1 MTAVI
6 YARYSSDNQREESIE
21 GQIRECTAYAEK
33 NGITVVKHYIDRA
46 LSAKTDNRPDF
57 QQMIKDSEK
66 RLFDIVLVWKLDRF
80 ARNRYDSAHYE
91 YQLERN
97 HVKLVSATEPISDSP
112 AGIMVKSMLTGMAEY
127 YSAELS
133 EKVVRGMTE
142 NVLKGKYNGGTI
154 PIGFK
159 VDEEKFFQIDPLK
172 APFVVEA
179 FRRYNDGA
187 TMKELMNWLND
198 SGVTTNRNQK
208 FTYNSVQ
215 TLLTN
220 KRYIGENHFKDIVMP
235 DSIPAI
241 VDKDLF
247 EEVQLKIKKNSRAPA
262 RHKAEDDYLL
272 TTKLFCGMC
281 GAMMFGECGTGR
293 NKVVHHYY
301 KCATAKRFKTC
312 KKKTVRKEWLED
324 LVIAETMKLIQ
335 DDAVIDA
342 IVAEVMELQDQEN
355 TTLPLL
361 EKQMREVENGI
372 ENMLN
377 AIQAGVLTNSTKS
390 RLEKLE
396 AQQKELE
403 VRIAEEKIA
412 RPRLSENQVRF
423 WLTRFRKLDPNVKSH
438 RETLINTFVNAV
450 YLYDEK
456 VLIAFNYKDGT
467 KTITFD
473 EIAAKDA
480 PEGNGSDLGC
490 FAPPKNLSVYNT
502 LRFLFC
508 NKAKLIGRVD
518 SNSCG
523 AVAEDSVKTAQWAVF
538 SSAARVI
545 HPRPPKSLNIYNTLR
560 FLFCDEIKLIE
571 RVDSNSIDPPNSPA
585 GKKAPVQQRRPL
597 PAAETGRSCWG
608 CGQQDARAA
617 QGTMQ
622 PLRSATQVPFLRGS
636 RHLPAHILHLSL
648 TCDTIQVTETTQT
661 EDFFYDLRYPE
672 QPAQLSGRKRQSGH
686 RDRVHHGAGYHH
698 PACRA
703 HPHRWGQGGGHREH
717 RHAPD
722 LRQGTVPA
730 ARQSHYAG
738 D

>member
-159 VDEEKFFQIDPLK
+159 VDEEKFFQVDPLK

-179 FRRYNDGA
+179 FQRYNDGA

-215 TLLTN
+215 KLLTN

-456 VLIAFNYKDGT
+456 VLITFNYKDGT
-467 KTITFD
+467 KTIAFD

-490 FAPPKNLSVYNT
+490 FAPPRTPVSNGYRS
-502 LRFLFC
+502 FC
-508 NKAKLIGRVD
+508 FICLAK
-518 SNSCG
+518 G
-523 AVAEDSVKTAQWAVF
+523 AA
-538 SSAARVI
+538 
-545 HPRPPKSLNIYNTLR
+545 
-560 FLFCDEIKLIE
+560 

-608 CGQQDARAA
+608 CGQQEARAA
-617 QGTMQ
+617 QGTTQ
-622 PLRSATQVPFLRGS
+622 PLGAATRVPFLRGS

-730 ARQSHYAG
+730 PRQSHYAG
-738 D
+738 DRLRRQ

>member
-159 VDEEKFFQIDPLK
+159 VDEEKFFQVDPLK

-179 FRRYNDGA
+179 FQRYNDGA

-403 VRIAEEKIA
+403 VRIAKEKIA

-456 VLIAFNYKDGT
+456 VLITFNYKDGT

-480 PEGNGSDLGC
+480 PKGNGSDLGC
-490 FAPPKNLSVYNT
+490 FAPPK
-502 LRFLFC
+502 
-508 NKAKLIGRVD
+508 K
-518 SNSCG
+518 
-523 AVAEDSVKTAQWAVF
+523 
-538 SSAARVI
+538 
-545 HPRPPKSLNIYNTLR
+545 P
-560 FLFCDEIKLIE
+560 
-571 RVDSNSIDPPNSPA
+571 
-585 GKKAPVQQRRPL
+585 QRMKVR
-597 PAAETGRSCWG
+597 
-608 CGQQDARAA
+608 
-617 QGTMQ
+617 
-622 PLRSATQVPFLRGS
+622 
-636 RHLPAHILHLSL
+636 
-648 TCDTIQVTETTQT
+648 
-661 EDFFYDLRYPE
+661 
-672 QPAQLSGRKRQSGH
+672 
-686 RDRVHHGAGYHH
+686 
-698 PACRA
+698 
-703 HPHRWGQGGGHREH
+703 
-717 RHAPD
+717 
-722 LRQGTVPA
+722 
-730 ARQSHYAG
+730 
-738 D
+738 

>member
-80 ARNRYDSAHYE
+80 ARNRYDLAHYE

-159 VDEEKFFQIDPLK
+159 VDEEKFFQVDPLK

-179 FRRYNDGA
+179 FQRYNDGA

-215 TLLTN
+215 KLLTN

-403 VRIAEEKIA
+403 IRIAEEKIA

-456 VLIAFNYKDGT
+456 VLITFNYKDGT

-490 FAPPKNLSVYNT
+490 FAPPRTPVSNGYRS
-502 LRFLFC
+502 FC
-508 NKAKLIGRVD
+508 FICLAKGAARVD
-518 SNSCG
+518 SNSNSDDRCQRQKQGG
-523 AVAEDSVKTAQWAVF
+523 AVG
-538 SSAARVI
+538 AAASRMRV
-545 HPRPPKSLNIYNTLR
+545 PPKARRSRWEPRHGL
-560 FLFCDEIKLIE
+560 LI
-571 RVDSNSIDPPNSPA
+571 
-585 GKKAPVQQRRPL
+585 Q
-597 PAAETGRSCWG
+597 
-608 CGQQDARAA
+608 
-617 QGTMQ
+617 
-622 PLRSATQVPFLRGS
+622 RGS

-698 PACRA
+698 PSCRA
-703 HPHRWGQGGGHREH
+703 HPH
-717 RHAPD
+717 
-722 LRQGTVPA
+722 
-730 ARQSHYAG
+730 
-738 D
+738 

>member
-179 FRRYNDGA
+179 FQRYNDGA

-215 TLLTN
+215 KLLTN

-293 NKVVHHYY
+293 NKIVHHYY

-456 VLIAFNYKDGT
+456 VLITFNYKDGT
-467 KTITFD
+467 KTISFD

-490 FAPPKNLSVYNT
+490 FAPPRTPVSNGYRS
-502 LRFLFC
+502 FC
-508 NKAKLIGRVD
+508 FICLEKGLQGWIRTASTRRIVRRGKKPLC
-518 SNSCG
+518 NSDDRCQRQKQGG
-523 AVAEDSVKTAQWAVF
+523 AVG
-538 SSAARVI
+538 AAASRMRV
-545 HPRPPKSLNIYNTLR
+545 PPKARRSRWEPRHGL
-560 FLFCDEIKLIE
+560 LI
-571 RVDSNSIDPPNSPA
+571 
-585 GKKAPVQQRRPL
+585 Q
-597 PAAETGRSCWG
+597 
-608 CGQQDARAA
+608 
-617 QGTMQ
+617 
-622 PLRSATQVPFLRGS
+622 RGS

-698 PACRA
+698 PSCRA
-703 HPHRWGQGGGHREH
+703 HPH
-717 RHAPD
+717 
-722 LRQGTVPA
+722 
-730 ARQSHYAG
+730 
-738 D
+738 